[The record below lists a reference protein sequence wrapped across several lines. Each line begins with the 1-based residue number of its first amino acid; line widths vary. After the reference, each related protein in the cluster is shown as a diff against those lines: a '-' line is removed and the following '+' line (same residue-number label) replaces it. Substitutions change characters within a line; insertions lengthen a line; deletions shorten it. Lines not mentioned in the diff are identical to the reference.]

1 MIVSDATIV
10 SAFVLEPYPVHPSFS
25 AYLVEFISGQIFP
38 VWQNP
43 RTGAY
48 RAYNRKQPTVR
59 NAAGEPIQLAAEVA
73 PGSTVNIAV
82 HMDDTALS
90 PGRAG
95 NRERCRSH
103 AQGRRQILSPPP
115 EVARCE
121 AALGDGG
128 GPTQRPVHPQTAPQ
142 QAAQPITPPNE
153 PGRVSS
159 TVQAS
164 PEAKPPRP

>member
-59 NAAGEPIQLAAEVA
+59 NAPGEAIRLAAEVA

-82 HMDDTALS
+82 HMDDTAPILDALEIS
-90 PGRAG
+90 DV
-95 NRERCRSH
+95 
-103 AQGRRQILSPPP
+103 RRVMANMSF
-115 EVARCE
+115 
-121 AALGDGG
+121 
-128 GPTQRPVHPQTAPQ
+128 
-142 QAAQPITPPNE
+142 QAA
-153 PGRVSS
+153 
-159 TVQAS
+159 A
-164 PEAKPPRP
+164 